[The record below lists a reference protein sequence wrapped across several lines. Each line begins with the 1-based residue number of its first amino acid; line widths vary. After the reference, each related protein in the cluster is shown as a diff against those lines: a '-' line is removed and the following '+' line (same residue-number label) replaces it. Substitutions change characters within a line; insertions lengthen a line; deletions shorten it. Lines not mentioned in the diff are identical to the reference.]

1 MSNTPFLF
9 IGISFI
15 VSTRISF
22 GEAFYPRLHFYL
34 LGYLLLYLQEYLL
47 EKHFIRGSTN
57 VSFWELP
64 AVRRT
69 SVSVLCDNWY
79 GW

>member
-9 IGISFI
+9 IGIPFIVSIMISFI
-15 VSTRISF
+15 VSIMISF
-22 GEAFYPRLHFYL
+22 GESSLSV
-34 LGYLLLYLQEYLL
+34 
-47 EKHFIRGSTN
+47 IRGSTN

-69 SVSVLCDNWY
+69 SVSVLCDNLYDW
-79 GW
+79 

>member
-15 VSTRISF
+15 VSIMISF
-22 GEAFYPRLHFYL
+22 GESSLSV
-34 LGYLLLYLQEYLL
+34 
-47 EKHFIRGSTN
+47 IRGSTN

-64 AVRRT
+64 AVR
-69 SVSVLCDNWY
+69 
-79 GW
+79 

>member
-15 VSTRISF
+15 VSS
-22 GEAFYPRLHFYL
+22 
-34 LGYLLLYLQEYLL
+34 GYLLLYLQEYLL

>member
-9 IGISFI
+9 IGI
-15 VSTRISF
+15 
-22 GEAFYPRLHFYL
+22 
-34 LGYLLLYLQEYLL
+34 LLLYLQEYLL

>member
-15 VSTRISF
+15 VSIMISF
-22 GEAFYPRLHFYL
+22 GEISSLSV
-34 LGYLLLYLQEYLL
+34 
-47 EKHFIRGSTN
+47 ICGSTN

>member
-15 VSTRISF
+15 VSIMISF
-22 GEAFYPRLHFYL
+22 GEISSLSV
-34 LGYLLLYLQEYLL
+34 
-47 EKHFIRGSTN
+47 ICDSTN

-69 SVSVLCDNWY
+69 SASVLCDSLY

>member
-1 MSNTPFLF
+1 M
-9 IGISFI
+9 
-15 VSTRISF
+15 ISF
-22 GEAFYPRLHFYL
+22 GEISSLSV
-34 LGYLLLYLQEYLL
+34 
-47 EKHFIRGSTN
+47 ICDSTN

-64 AVRRT
+64 AVHRT

>member
-15 VSTRISF
+15 VSIMISF
-22 GEAFYPRLHFYL
+22 GESSLSV
-34 LGYLLLYLQEYLL
+34 
-47 EKHFIRGSTN
+47 IRGSTN

-69 SVSVLCDNWY
+69 SVSALCDNLYDW
-79 GW
+79 